1 MAPRR
6 LLLVMLL
13 LLAAAAVAVEAEGQT
28 YFPLYPYCSTT
39 DNYAED
45 SQYRFNLLALFGD
58 LPWRA
63 ISNRGF
69 YAGTAGEAPDEVFGL
84 MGCYADSS
92 WTACHD
98 CLYTAA
104 AGIQLSCRYS
114 REMKGAYDACVLRYS
129 DRAFVSVA
137 DLSIAFNTSLDSHVA
152 DPAGM
157 NATRWDLITRL
168 AWEASR
174 SPLRFANGS
183 VPCMVNGT
191 SQVMHGL
198 AQCTRDLNASECSR
212 CLTEFVAA
220 LSDVRPDNIKGGV
233 KGYSCYVAYSI
244 GDDLKITIPPPL
256 AQRPPAEEATPLSSH
271 QTGTR
276 TQLMAGAYA
285 SSVAMV
291 IISMNLLIWF
301 FIRRRLN
308 RMAREEKVDAFDN
321 DPLQDD
327 FEKRTGPKRFLYND
341 LAIATDNFSDEKK
354 LGEGGFESVYKGF
367 LKELKVEVAIKKVS
381 KSSKQGRKEYI
392 SEVKIISQL
401 RHRNLVQL
409 IGWCHCGD
417 ELLLVYDIMLN
428 GSLDTHLYSSNTIL
442 SWPLRHEIV
451 LDLGSALVY
460 LHRDWEQ
467 CVLHRDIKPSNIMLD
482 ASFHAKLGDFGLARL
497 VDHGRAPYTT
507 GLAGTLGYMDPE
519 CMVTGKTSAE
529 SDVYSF
535 GVVLLEIACGKQP
548 AVACEE
554 TKDVIH
560 LVQWVWD
567 SLRGGRILDAA
578 DVRLGTV
585 FDDREMECVMVV
597 GLWCAHPDL
606 NLRPSIKQAVN
617 VLRFE
622 APLPNLPAKMPVATF
637 KPTSD
642 SIISASQLSCGR

>member
-6 LLLVMLL
+6 LLLLLLL
-13 LLAAAAVAVEAEGQT
+13 LLAVAAVSVEAEGQT

-39 DNYAED
+39 DNHAAD

-104 AGIQLSCRYS
+104 AGIQLSCRFN
-114 REMKGAYDACVLRYS
+114 REMKGAYDACHR
-129 DRAFVSVA
+129 FQH
-137 DLSIAFNTSLDSHVA
+137 IA
-152 DPAGM
+152 DPASM

-183 VPCMVNGT
+183 MPCTVNGT
-191 SQVMHGL
+191 SQMMHGL
-198 AQCTRDLNASECSR
+198 AQCTRDLNASECSS

-220 LSDVRPDNIKGGV
+220 LSDVRPNNIKGGV

-244 GDDLKITIPPPL
+244 GDDLKITIPPP
-256 AQRPPAEEATPLSSH
+256 AEEATPLSSH
-271 QTGTR
+271 QTSRR
-276 TQLMAGAYA
+276 TQLMAAAYA
-285 SSVAMV
+285 SSVVMV

-308 RMAREEKVDAFDN
+308 RMAREEKVDALDS
-321 DPLQDD
+321 DPLEDD
-327 FEKRTGPKRFLYND
+327 FEKRTGPKRFLYSD
-341 LAIATDNFSDEKK
+341 LAIATNNFSDEKK
-354 LGEGGFESVYKGF
+354 LGEGGFGSVYKGF

-401 RHRNLVQL
+401 RHRNLMQL

-428 GSLDTHLYSSNTIL
+428 GSLDTHLYSSSTIL
-442 SWPLRHEIV
+442 SWPLRLEIV
-451 LDLGSALVY
+451 LDLGSAVVY

-482 ASFHAKLGDFGLARL
+482 ASFHGKLGDFGLARL

-507 GLAGTLGYMDPE
+507 GLAGMLGYMDPE
-519 CMVTGKTSAE
+519 CMVTGKASAE

-548 AVACEE
+548 AVAREE
-554 TKDVIH
+554 TEDVIH

-567 SLRGGRILDAA
+567 SLGGGRILDAA
-578 DVRLGTV
+578 DPQLGMM

-637 KPTSD
+637 KPTID
-642 SIISASQLSCGR
+642 SIISASQLSGGR